1 LTAFCQ
7 REPLGQSSEHV
18 DRLPFFPD
26 WNYILVSDVH
36 VWEERNMA
44 RPEHFLSAGVA
55 ITFLVAMIFTSHL
68 FIESRSATHR
78 VQGMNDAMLVKMS
91 HQKSLP

>member
-1 LTAFCQ
+1 
-7 REPLGQSSEHV
+7 
-18 DRLPFFPD
+18 
-26 WNYILVSDVH
+26 
-36 VWEERNMA
+36 MA

-55 ITFLVAMIFTSHL
+55 ITFLVAMFFTSHL